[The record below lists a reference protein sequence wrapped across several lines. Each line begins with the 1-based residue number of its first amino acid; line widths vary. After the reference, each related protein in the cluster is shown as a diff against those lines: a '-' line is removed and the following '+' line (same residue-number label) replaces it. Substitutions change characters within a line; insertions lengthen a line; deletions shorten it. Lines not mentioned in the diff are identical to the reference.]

1 MTTSLVAMIGHELDE
16 DFDAGQTRALR
27 TLTRELAGSGT
38 QLDECEGV
46 QRDENIAEIVAATI
60 AAGAM

>member
-1 MTTSLVAMIGHELDE
+1 MATSLAAIIGQELGE

-46 QRDENIAEIVAATI
+46 QRDENIAEI
-60 AAGAM
+60 